1 MVEWGSRSFIKAGF
15 IMNITNIRK
24 YLAGLGIALGT
35 SALIVFILSQW
46 GLFQQIELLL
56 MNLRHEI
63 RYARESDRSLSE
75 NVHLQTA
82 REGKSPD
89 IHVIKMDEHA
99 FSAFGPFPWERST
112 YARPLEKF
120 SQGQLTIS
128 LSWNGIQDPA
138 HARYCVYQSES
149 PIRTTDD
156 LAKATLS
163 RTIASADEQIFSD
176 ILIVKPGRWYFA
188 VTSVDTNGVENR
200 HIAFGTN
207 TTRFPVNI
215 QVKPTLAAEAQ
226 QWDKQ
231 YQLGMIREQ
240 PKSSVTNSNANLV
253 GGLYA
258 ILNYPEAVFF
268 DVFMLDHKD
277 KDDDQVLINSFAKN
291 SSVFVDYKLNDDNRS
306 PNPPDFTRRIEAL
319 QRHTIAAD
327 QTQGERSEIY
337 APGVSLPIPEV
348 IESVDGA
355 GFANA
360 VRDADETIRS
370 WKLVSRFED
379 EKYPNRYYPSAPL
392 LLAMKYFRVPPEKV
406 RILPGESVTLMDAEY
421 RIRDKDGK
429 IARIERKDLVIPVDS
444 NGVLD
449 IHYIGPH
456 GTFVE
461 HQDELSSFASFEK
474 YSLSSLSDK
483 IFMIG
488 LFELA
493 IKADDKT
500 TDYWLTPVGQMF
512 GIEVMANTLNT
523 IITGNFL
530 QRASSQTNALVVFMV
545 AVLLALVLA
554 RLSTL
559 KGAIF
564 ALGMTLLFIIIAYAL
579 YTGNYILNMSMPLAA
594 VFFTFLGTTIY
605 KTLTEE
611 AEKKYIRTQFGKFV
625 NKNVVDELLK
635 DPSKLRLGGER
646 RSMTVL
652 FSDIRGFTTLS
663 EGLEAE
669 DLVQL
674 LNSYLSRMTDIVI
687 RYDGTLDKYVGDEIM
702 AFWGAP
708 LSQPDHAMLAC
719 RTAVDMI
726 ASLEKLNAGLPE
738 EKRLRIG
745 IGLNS
750 GEMLVGQIGSESRM
764 DYTVIGDNVNLGARL
779 EGTNKVY
786 GTSIIISEATL
797 DLVRDRVV
805 VRELDMVRVKGKHK
819 PVTIYELVDIAG
831 D

>member
-1 MVEWGSRSFIKAGF
+1 M
-15 IMNITNIRK
+15 
-24 YLAGLGIALGT
+24 
-35 SALIVFILSQW
+35 
-46 GLFQQIELLL
+46 
-56 MNLRHEI
+56 
-63 RYARESDRSLSE
+63 
-75 NVHLQTA
+75 
-82 REGKSPD
+82 
-89 IHVIKMDEHA
+89 
-99 FSAFGPFPWERST
+99 
-112 YARPLEKF
+112 
-120 SQGQLTIS
+120 
-128 LSWNGIQDPA
+128 
-138 HARYCVYQSES
+138 
-149 PIRTTDD
+149 
-156 LAKATLS
+156 
-163 RTIASADEQIFSD
+163 FSD
-176 ILIVKPGRWYFA
+176 VLIVKPGRWYFA
-188 VTSVDTNGVENR
+188 VTSVNSNGIENR
-200 HIAFGTN
+200 HIAFRTN
-207 TTRFPVNI
+207 ATEFPVSI
-215 QVKPTLAAEAQ
+215 QIKPALAADAQ

-231 YQLGMIREQ
+231 YQLEMVREL
-240 PKSSVTNSNANLV
+240 PKSAVTNSSQAVASGMRAL
-253 GGLYA
+253 
-258 ILNYPEAVFF
+258 LNYPEAVFF

-277 KDDDQVLINSFAKN
+277 KDDDQILFSSFAKN

-306 PNPPDFTRRIEAL
+306 PNPPDFSRRIQAL

-327 QTQGERSEIY
+327 QVHDKRSEIY

-370 WKLVSRFED
+370 WKLVVQFEGD
-379 EKYPNRYYPSAPL
+379 KYPNRYYPSAPL

-406 RILPGESVTLMDAEY
+406 RVTLGESVTLMDAEY
-421 RIRDKDGK
+421 RIRDKEGK
-429 IARIERKDLVIPVDS
+429 IARIERRDLVIPIDD

-461 HQDELSSFASFEK
+461 HQDELSSFSSFEK

-483 IFMIG
+483 IFMVG
-488 LFELA
+488 LYELA

-523 IITGNFL
+523 IISGNFL
-530 QRASSQTNALVVFMV
+530 HRAGSLTNALIVFCLTI
-545 AVLLALVLA
+545 LLGLVLA
-554 RLSTL
+554 RLSIL

-564 ALGMTLLFIIIAYAL
+564 ALAVILVFVLGAYL
-579 YTGNYILNMSMPLAA
+579 VYTGDYIINMSMPLLGI
-594 VFFTFLGTTIY
+594 FFTFLGTTVY
-605 KTLTEE
+605 KTITEE

-646 RSMTVL
+646 RTMTVL

-674 LNSYLSRMTDIVI
+674 LNSYLSKMTDIVL
-687 RYDGTLDKYVGDEIM
+687 RYEGTLDKYVGDEIM

-708 LSQPDHAMLAC
+708 LTQPDHAWLAC
-719 RTAVDMI
+719 CTAVDMMD
-726 ASLEKLNAGLPE
+726 SLDKLNAGLPDG
-738 EKRLRIG
+738 KRLRIG
-745 IGLNS
+745 IGLNT

-786 GTSIIISEATL
+786 GTGIIISEATL
-797 DLVRDRVV
+797 EHVRNRVV
-805 VRELDMVRVKGKHK
+805 VRELDLVRVKGKNK
-819 PVTIYELVDIAG
+819 PVTIYELVDVVRE
-831 D
+831 